1 MKPTREQADR
11 FFEYMSVHQLRLGIV
26 GWRIERS
33 VKAAS
38 KGAMADVEF
47 DDEARMATVRLGDFG
62 PGEITDAVLCQ
73 TALHEALH
81 ILLRPLKSLAGSDK
95 ETTDEH
101 IGGIEHGI
109 INVLERLLSERE

>member
-1 MKPTREQADR
+1 MKPDREQADR
-11 FFEYMSVHQLRLGIV
+11 FFEYMALHQGRLGLA

-33 VKAAS
+33 MKPAS

-62 PGEITDAVLCQ
+62 PGAITDEALCQ
-73 TALHEALH
+73 TALHESLH
-81 ILLRPLKSLAGSDK
+81 ILLRPLMALATSDK
-95 ETTDEH
+95 ENTDEH

-109 INVLERLLSERE
+109 INVLERLLSERN